1 MSNRRTLLASVVF
14 AIVFFCAIY
23 QAKYILKL
31 MIPPPERA
39 HHASTSSDEFLLRKI
54 LDRRPAVE
62 ATEPESDTLKTL
74 TESDTLKTLTTEVAD
89 VDNKWRG
96 IPYTELEIC
105 GKDVHNLLACHAQEG
120 YDTCRCI
127 PAKTTA
133 TRDYK
138 KSSKIRRRHLAA
150 FLERNGLGH
159 QQHKSMSIIILTLN
173 RGFLYL
179 FLNWLCSLEK
189 HGIDPRNRM
198 LILFP
203 SRGGDSLETKLR
215 ELRFTTLSIEEYGSW
230 GGESGDWTRHL
241 RNLDNRAAMLF
252 GLGAHAH
259 LNVVTFGFANDLVHL
274 GYRVLCTDVDHV

>member
-31 MIPPPERA
+31 MIPPPERS
-39 HHASTSSDEFLLRKI
+39 HHASPSSDEFLLRKI

-62 ATEPESDTLKTL
+62 AP
-74 TESDTLKTLTTEVAD
+74 ESDTLKTLTTEVAD

-138 KSSKIRRRHLAA
+138 KSSEIRRRHLAA
-150 FLERNGLGH
+150 FLERNVSGT
-159 QQHKSMSIIILTLN
+159 SSIKAC
-173 RGFLYL
+173 R
-179 FLNWLCSLEK
+179 
-189 HGIDPRNRM
+189 
-198 LILFP
+198 
-203 SRGGDSLETKLR
+203 
-215 ELRFTTLSIEEYGSW
+215 
-230 GGESGDWTRHL
+230 
-241 RNLDNRAAMLF
+241 
-252 GLGAHAH
+252 
-259 LNVVTFGFANDLVHL
+259 
-274 GYRVLCTDVDHV
+274 